1 MGHNIGDNMNLKNIT
16 TMKRIFTI
24 LTAAASLFAIESA
37 YAATTAH
44 EADNNTIVRNSDV
57 QVETFVVASEDIKYY
72 TYHATKDVEAIITVV
87 GDGSSDIDLY
97 IFDIDANLITD
108 DLGESDVCVCRWVPT
123 ATCDYYIAIKNL
135 GSTSNKCTIT
145 AQ

>member
-1 MGHNIGDNMNLKNIT
+1 MGHNIGDNMNLKNNT
-16 TMKRIFTI
+16 TMKRISTI

-44 EADNNTIVRNSDV
+44 DADNNTIVRNSDV
-57 QVETFVVASEDIKYY
+57 QVETAIVASEDIAYY
-72 TYHATKDVEAIITVV
+72 TYHATEGVEAIITVV

-97 IFDIDANLITD
+97 IFDLDCNLITSNR
-108 DLGESDVCVCRWVPT
+108 GESDICVCRWVST
-123 ATCDYYIAIKNL
+123 ATCDYYVAIKNW
-135 GSTSNKCTIT
+135 GSTSNKCTMT